1 MSSDNL
7 LLLNYNFYAL
17 LTLRS
22 LNKAVEDHGRST
34 FFFFSVCVFLLS
46 NGKPCNGKY
55 GTIHVAQLAIM

>member
-22 LNKAVEDHGRST
+22 LNKAVEDHGCST
-34 FFFFSVCVFLLS
+34 IFFSVCVFLLS

-55 GTIHVAQLAIM
+55 GFIHVAQLAIM